1 MYFSPL
7 VIAVVSAITVSGIGF
22 SLLTNDEQQNQP
34 QDVDE
39 ELAEERRY
47 EDERRRLQEHR
58 AQSLT
63 SQDINGNMVGDGQPI
78 EWKGF
83 DDYKQ
88 QLADMKDKSVEI
100 LEDKARDYTNVHNAI
115 PIIRRE
121 GISLLDLNSVRGL
134 HVNLV
139 NELFTKEP
147 DEIIKELKEMN
158 EQEGLLYLHYI
169 NRGFESSGFNP
180 KVVQLE
186 QKLRKLKGINFGALL
201 DLLPGINQ
209 RIVKLWIGCY
219 SADGKHPYHRDAA
232 FRGDARHIITIGSYQ
247 KQFWM
252 KRGSQETGMFLPHGT
267 MVSMDEKASGYSSN
281 IKHSAKGKS
290 DGSWVI
296 VFETERINV

>member
-7 VIAVVSAITVSGIGF
+7 VIAVVSAIVVSGVGF

-39 ELAEERRY
+39 EEQERH
-47 EDERRRLQEHR
+47 RLQEHQ
-58 AQSLT
+58 AQSST
-63 SQDINGNMVGDGQPI
+63 SQDINGNTVGDGQPI

-83 DDYKQ
+83 DEYKQ
-88 QLADMKDKSVEI
+88 QLADMKDKPVEI
-100 LEDKARDYTNVHNAI
+100 LEDKAKDYTHVHNAI
-115 PIIRRE
+115 PIIRRK

-134 HVNLV
+134 RVNLV
-139 NELFTKEP
+139 TGLFTKEP

-158 EQEGLLYLHYI
+158 KQQGLLYLHYV
-169 NRGFESSGFNP
+169 NRGFESSGFDP
-180 KVVQLE
+180 EVVKLE
-186 QKLRKLKGINFGALL
+186 QKLRGLRTIDFNALL
-201 DLLPGINQ
+201 DSLPGINQ

-219 SADGKHPYHRDAA
+219 SAAGCHPYHRDV
-232 FRGDARHIITIGSYQ
+232 GMDGEVRHIITIGSYQ

-252 KRGSQETGMFLPHGT
+252 KRDSKETGMFLPHGT
-267 MVSMDEKASGYSSN
+267 MVSMDETASGYSSN
-281 IKHSAKGKS
+281 IKHSAKGRS